1 MLGNLPANYK
11 EEELKAREKAD
22 EAAERARFQ
31 LKIKEL
37 SDAIDRPIGSEAVL
51 NGKPVLWAGPDLE
64 WQSPETFKKLETEG
78 YKGDVDYLSKWGWQ
92 SHRANLGIAEALKIA
107 KPVLEPVIS
116 TAQKAYNI
124 IPERSATR
132 ELIEGGARNVAWGL
146 GKVQEGQTWLSR
158 KAGVHPFVGNTA
170 IETIADLITGP
181 FVPTTA
187 LALTGRVANKVDN
200 TLDVIKTAKK
210 LGKIVYK
217 NSDEWYADAWKLHNK
232 GTPVADIRKQVGIF
246 EDAAAGRR
254 WTIHNHHKQGIV
266 RIDLNKRTLRGNRRL
281 KAEAEQTGD
290 FFNDFKAGT
299 LAAPGKKVH
308 HVRPQKVIDLILTGT
323 EGINREILL
332 SLAHDVFGGI
342 GSTIENLQQLSGPIH
357 NQVHAKL
364 KKAGWHQYMDPKRFS
379 AMSMTERVDA
389 FYDLR
394 EEVQKINSW
403 LIKEQAV
410 VAHKAIKI
418 E

>member
-1 MLGNLPANYK
+1 MAQGTWRVDDK
-11 EEELKAREKAD
+11 ENEELQRQEY
-22 EAAERARFQ
+22 R

-37 SDAIDRPIGSEAVL
+37 SDAIDRPIGSKAVL

-64 WQSPETFKKLETEG
+64 WQSPETFKKLQTEG

-92 SHRANLGIAEALKIA
+92 SNRANLGIAEALKIA
-107 KPVLEPVIS
+107 SPVLEPVMS

-158 KAGVHPFVGNTA
+158 KAGVHPLPGNMA
-170 IETIADLITGP
+170 IETIADVLTGP
-181 FVPTTA
+181 LVPTTA
-187 LALTGRVANKVDN
+187 LALAGKVETGGDIVSALK
-200 TLDVIKTAKK
+200 KAKK
-210 LGKIVYK
+210 LGNVVYK
-217 NSDEWYADAWKLHNK
+217 NSDEWYAAAKKLHNK

-266 RIDLNKRTLRGNRRL
+266 RIDLNKRQLRGNRRL

-410 VAHKAIKI
+410 EALNVF
-418 E
+418 